1 MTVSSGTYVRSIV
14 HDIAIALGSSAF
26 VVKLTRTRQGEFTL
40 NDEPTVEP
48 ETPVA
53 KSVAEVVESAPADA
67 STSAAPIPAVVEE
80 PLPNLA
86 PGCIEWE
93 VFEDALKELD
103 ASKNGGSIKIPVE
116 GEYVEWE
123 TQLLHKCQHV

>member
-40 NDEPTVEP
+40 NDEPI
-48 ETPVA
+48 VA
-53 KSVAEVVESAPADA
+53 SNIPVVESVAVVDESASAEA
-67 STSAAPIPAVVEE
+67 STSDAAVTAAVEE
-80 PLPNLA
+80 PLPHLA
-86 PGCIEWE
+86 GGCIDWE
-93 VFEDALKELD
+93 VFEDALKELE
-103 ASKNGGSIKIPVE
+103 ASKNGGSTKIPVE
-116 GEYVEWE
+116 REYAEWE

>member
-40 NDEPTVEP
+40 NDDPI
-48 ETPVA
+48 VA
-53 KSVAEVVESAPADA
+53 SNIPVVESVAVVDEAAPAEA
-67 STSAAPIPAVVEE
+67 STSDAAVTAAVEE

-86 PGCIEWE
+86 GGCIDWE
-93 VFEDALKELD
+93 VFEDALQELD
-103 ASKNGGSIKIPVE
+103 ASKNGVSTKIPVE
-116 GEYVEWE
+116 GEYADWE
-123 TQLLHKCQHV
+123 TQLLHKCQHI